1 MEKHD
6 LVVLRPEGLYCPLGD
21 FYIDPWRPVDK
32 AVITHAHG
40 DHAHYGNNSYLAAE
54 PGLPL
59 LRARLGEQAHI
70 QTLPYGQSLTIGST
84 EISFHPAGHVH
95 GAAQI
100 RINANGRI
108 WVLTGDFR
116 IVPDETTHPW
126 EPVKCETL
134 ITESTFGL
142 PIYKW
147 PAQDVWAKDI
157 ASWWRQNLEQN
168 NTSILLGYSLGKAQR
183 LLAAI
188 AKEMNNDFP
197 GHIIAHGAVA
207 RINQAYKEAGVK
219 LPSTVNVME
228 ISKAEIN
235 KSLVIAPP
243 SAMGSTWLKRFTPY
257 KISFASGWMALRGTR
272 RRKGVERGFVVSDH
286 ADWDE
291 LNQAVKES
299 QAERVIATHGYAEEF
314 SHWLNDQG
322 VRAQTFRTEY
332 GNEEEDNA
340 SVDQEEAVKS

>member
-1 MEKHD
+1 M
-6 LVVLRPEGLYCPLGD
+6 LRPEGLYCPLGD

-40 DHAHYGNNSYLAAE
+40 DHARYGSRSYLAAA

-59 LRARLGEQAHI
+59 LRARLGEHALI
-70 QTLPYGQSLTIGST
+70 QTLPYGQSLPIGST
-84 EISFHPAGHVH
+84 TVSFHPAGHVH

-100 RINANGRI
+100 RINAQGRV

-126 EPVKCETL
+126 EPVRCETL

-142 PIYKW
+142 PIYRW
-147 PAQDVWAKDI
+147 PAQSEWAKDI
-157 ASWWRQNLEQN
+157 TNWWRQNAAEN
-168 NTSILLGYSLGKAQR
+168 NSSILLAYALGKAQR
-183 LLAAI
+183 LLAALE
-188 AKEMNNDFP
+188 KEMNNDFP
-197 GHIIAHGAVA
+197 GQIIAHGAVA
-207 RINQAYKEAGVK
+207 RINQAYEEAGVK
-219 LPSTVNVME
+219 LPPTVNVTE
-228 ISKAEIN
+228 IAKAEIN

-291 LNQAVKES
+291 LNQAVKETR
-299 QAERVIATHGYAEEF
+299 AERVIATHGYAEEF
-314 SHWLNDQG
+314 SHWLNEQG
-322 VRAQTFRTEY
+322 IAAQTFRTEY
-332 GNEEEDNA
+332 GNEEEGTHLPE
-340 SVDQEEAVKS
+340 EEAAKL